1 MKRTAALLAALLFF
15 AAVGP
20 ASAEDGTTGLAFLK
34 LGVGARAI
42 GVGEA
47 YTAVG
52 GDASSIYWNPAGS
65 VGVEGID
72 VLLMHSEWFEGIRY
86 EYLGAVK
93 SDGRQAFGLGVVGL
107 YVNDLERRE
116 GPTSE
121 PTGDFGVFDF
131 AMTGTYARRLT
142 DDLDAGA
149 SVKYLHS
156 EIDDE
161 SARGVAFDA
170 GAQYRVPAVRAGVL
184 SLGVSVHN
192 LGAQMKYIDD
202 AFDLP
207 VLGRV
212 GGAYRTDVDALN
224 GTVLVV
230 ADAVIPTD
238 GDTKLHAGIEYEYN
252 DLIAL
257 RFGYRNGWDS
267 QNVSAGFGARVRNFR
282 IDYAY
287 VPFYS
292 DLGDT
297 HRVSLGFAL

>member
-1 MKRTAALLAALLFF
+1 MKRIALILLALTLV
-15 AAVGP
+15 AAG
-20 ASAEDGTTGLAFLK
+20 AARAEDGTAGLAFLK

-42 GVGEA
+42 GIGDA

-65 VGVEGID
+65 VAVENID

-86 EYLGAVK
+86 EYLGGVK
-93 SDGRQAFGLGVVGL
+93 SDGRQAFGVGFVGL
-107 YVNDLERRE
+107 YVNDLERRD

-121 PTGDFGVFDF
+121 PDGDFGVFDF
-131 AMTGTYARRLT
+131 AMTGSYARRLT
-142 DDLDAGA
+142 EYLDVGA
-149 SVKYLHS
+149 SAKYLHS

-161 SARGVAFDA
+161 KAQGVAFDA
-170 GAQYRVPAVRAGVL
+170 GLQYRVTSVTGL

-192 LGAQMKYIDD
+192 LGAQMKYVEE

-207 VLGRV
+207 VLGRI
-212 GGAYRTDVDALN
+212 GAAYETPVDALN
-224 GTVLVV
+224 GTVLIV
-230 ADAVIPTD
+230 ADAIVPTD

-252 DLIAL
+252 DLVAL
-257 RFGYRNGWDS
+257 RFGYRNGWDN
-267 QNVSAGFGARVRNFR
+267 QNISAGFGAKVRNFR

-297 HRVSLGFAL
+297 HRLSLGFAL

>member
-1 MKRTAALLAALLFF
+1 MKRTALVLAALIVI
-15 AAVGP
+15 AAGT
-20 ASAEDGTTGLAFLK
+20 AHAEDGTTGLAFLK

-42 GVGEA
+42 GMGDA
-47 YTAVG
+47 HAAVG

-65 VGVEGID
+65 VSVENID

-86 EYLGAVK
+86 EYAGAVK

-121 PTGDFGVFDF
+121 PLGDFGVFDM
-131 AMTGTYARRLT
+131 ALTGTYARRLT
-142 DDLDAGA
+142 DDLDVGA
-149 SVKYLHS
+149 SAKYLHS

-161 SARGVAFDA
+161 SASGIAFDA
-170 GAQYRVPAVRAGVL
+170 GAQYRLPAL
-184 SLGVSVHN
+184 SGLALGVSVHN
-192 LGAQMKYIDD
+192 LGAQMKYVEDE
-202 AFDLP
+202 FDLP

-212 GGAYRTDVDALN
+212 GAAYSTPVEALN

-230 ADAVIPTD
+230 ADAVIPVD

-257 RFGYRNGWDS
+257 RAGYRSGWDN
-267 QNVSAGFGARVRNFR
+267 QNISAGFGAKVRNFR
-282 IDYAY
+282 VDYAY

-297 HRVSLGFAL
+297 HRISLGFAL

>member
-1 MKRTAALLAALLFF
+1 MKRAALLLVALTLIAAS
-15 AAVGP
+15 AAH
-20 ASAEDGTTGLAFLK
+20 AEDGTTGLAFLK

-42 GVGEA
+42 GIGDA
-47 YTAVG
+47 YAAVG
-52 GDASSIYWNPAGS
+52 GDASSIYWNPAGT
-65 VGVEGID
+65 VAVDNID

-86 EYLGAVK
+86 EYLGAVR
-93 SDGRQAFGLGVVGL
+93 SDGCQAFGVGVVGL

-121 PTGDFGVFDF
+121 PLGDFGVFDF
-131 AMTGTYARRLT
+131 ALTGTYARRLT
-142 DDLDAGA
+142 DELDAGA
-149 SVKYLHS
+149 SVKFLRS

-161 SARGVAFDA
+161 SAGGFAFDA
-170 GAQYRVPAVRAGVL
+170 GAQYRVPAVRGL

-192 LGAQMKYIDD
+192 LGAQMKYVED

-212 GGAYRTDVDALN
+212 GAAYTTPFDALN
-224 GTVLVV
+224 GDILVV

-238 GDTKLHAGIEYEYN
+238 GDTKVHAGLEYEYN
-252 DLIAL
+252 DLVAL
-257 RFGYRNGWDS
+257 RFGYRSGWDN
-267 QNVSAGFGARVRNFR
+267 QNISAGFGAKVRNFR

-297 HRVSLGFAL
+297 HRISLGFAL